1 MGISSLAGISVIL
14 LLIPLTGKNN
24 IKIIF
29 LNCYVIT
36 NKKLLFCVCFCF
48 CFCFVFFIVLFFYFF
63 IFLFVYYLFFYLL
76 LSMFF
81 YLFVYFFIY
90 LFIYLFT
97 YSFFTIIRQYNT
109 DEHMHDVFMLKSG
122 CIRTTFSFFV
132 SCKPWYIRE
141 GKKDTC
147 LSRMCENFRQATNVW
162 YYLILLI

>member
-1 MGISSLAGISVIL
+1 MVFRKQQKSHFFHVYVNIFNTYNIFYQELAPYLHAVWYSFYQIAIALYFLWGQMGISSLAGISVIL

-97 YSFFTIIRQYNT
+97 YSFIY
-109 DEHMHDVFMLKSG
+109 
-122 CIRTTFSFFV
+122 
-132 SCKPWYIRE
+132 
-141 GKKDTC
+141 
-147 LSRMCENFRQATNVW
+147 
-162 YYLILLI
+162 